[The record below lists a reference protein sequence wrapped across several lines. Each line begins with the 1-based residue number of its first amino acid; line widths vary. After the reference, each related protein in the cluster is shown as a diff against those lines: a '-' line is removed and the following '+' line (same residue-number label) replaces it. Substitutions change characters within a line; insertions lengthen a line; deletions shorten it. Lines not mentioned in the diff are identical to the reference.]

1 MQKDTIYL
9 TAGIVV
15 TVLFWLL
22 RVQLIELVY
31 TAPGYSDNMYN
42 LGIYD
47 TVAMVITA
55 VAWVGAGIYYYV
67 INSVRFDRWWHW
79 LAVLAVVAVLT
90 PVVCYSVNTSVFS
103 DNGGISYPAE
113 TAAFQTATVLYS
125 VLMFVVASFSIRW
138 WSSNCRHTPI
148 PQ

>member
-22 RVQLIELVY
+22 RVQPPELVY

-67 INSVRFDRWWHW
+67 VNSVRFDRWWHW